1 MRRFVAPGLWLLF
14 TSGAIALPAACSPDS
29 ALPPDNS
36 FPASGAGGAS
46 ASSSGTGTTSG
57 GLGGGSL
64 FDTGPGC
71 ADPTDSDGD
80 LVADSLEVPEDKD
93 GDTDDDGAPDKADPD
108 SDADGIPDAD
118 EAENPWLDPGEGG
131 QMRDDPCDLLAD
143 TDADGAPDL
152 RDRDSD
158 NDGVG
163 DTQESALDPGGA
175 KGCRV
180 LADCDSDGVI
190 DIVEI
195 AAGSSPTDPS
205 SLPED
210 AGLYFVLPYQG
221 GELTRDFTFATGVA
235 RADIYFLVDTTASMQ
250 PAIDALKTSLSS
262 TIIPTILNG
271 DFNANPPIPPI
282 GDAWVGA
289 GEVRDVPW
297 GAYGQPGDTIYRSR
311 FTIGGKA
318 VAGTVAPPVKNGPKL
333 DPPANVQA
341 ILGSLAA
348 AGGGDGPEATTQA
361 LWIASTNKPYAATG
375 LGVWTPEQPYPA
387 PCSDPGMF
395 GVPCFRPASL
405 PVFVIVTDAPL
416 HNGPVAAHA
425 YDPVVAGGTRT
436 YAETINAL
444 DAIHAR
450 VVGVPVAGGNPGAAR
465 ADLSDLAKKTGSLY
479 HDPAF
484 GGSDKPLVPDADVAS
499 GEVSK
504 EVVRLLGLLAG
515 AGLHDVTTSKAS
527 YDCAGG
533 VDCTGDGAPDPE
545 HHNPELTPG
554 QGPFDASSLI
564 TKVATVASQINPLP
578 YGSLDEETFFGVRGD
593 AEVTF
598 RVHARN
604 DSLKPSTLLVL
615 RALIR
620 VETPT
625 GQILGGKDG
634 VKPVYFVIPEHI
646 PAGPN

>member
-1 MRRFVAPGLWLLF
+1 MRRIVAPGLLLVF
-14 TSGAIALPAACSPDS
+14 TSAAAGFACAPDS
-29 ALPPDNS
+29 GLPTDNGFTS
-36 FPASGAGGAS
+36 TSSGASGTA
-46 ASSSGTGTTSG
+46 SG
-57 GLGGGSL
+57 GSGGGSL

-71 ADPTDSDGD
+71 ADPTDEDGD
-80 LVADSLEVPEDKD
+80 LVADSLEVPEDKS
-93 GDTDDDGAPDKADPD
+93 GDTDGDGLPDKNDTD
-108 SDADGIPDAD
+108 SDGDGVSDAD
-118 EAENPWLDPGEGG
+118 EAENPRLDPGEGG
-131 QMRDDPCDLLAD
+131 QMRDDACDLLAD
-143 TDADGAPDL
+143 TDADGVPDL

-158 NDGVG
+158 NDGVA
-163 DTQESALDPGGA
+163 DAQEIAIDPSGA

-180 LADCDSDGVI
+180 LPDCDADGVI
-190 DIVEI
+190 DIVEL
-195 AAGSSPTDPS
+195 AAGSNPADAG
-205 SLPED
+205 SLPEN

-235 RADIYFLVDTTASMQ
+235 RADIYFLIDTTASMQ
-250 PAIDALKTSLSS
+250 PAIDALKASIS
-262 TIIPTILNG
+262 TTILPTILNG
-271 DFNANPPIPPI
+271 DFNAVPPIPAI
-282 GDAWVGA
+282 GDAWIGV

-297 GAYGQPGDTIYRSR
+297 GAYGQPGDAVYRNR
-311 FTIGGKA
+311 FTINGKA
-318 VAGTVAPPVKNGPKL
+318 VAGNVAAPVKNGANF
-333 DPPANVQA
+333 DPPADVQS
-341 ILGSLAA
+341 ILQSLTA

-387 PCSDPGMF
+387 PCSSPGMF
-395 GVPCFRPASL
+395 AVPCFRPDSL
-405 PVFVIVTDAPL
+405 PVFVIVTDAPF
-416 HNGPVAAHA
+416 HNGPVMAHA
-425 YDPVVAGGTRT
+425 YDPAVAGGTKT

-465 ADLSDLAKKTGSLY
+465 ADLSDLAKNTGSLY

-484 GGSDKPLVPDADVAS
+484 GGSNKPLVPSSDVAS

-527 YDCAGG
+527 YACAGG
-533 VDCTGDGAPDPE
+533 VDCTGDETPDPQYE
-545 HHNPELTPG
+545 NPELVPG
-554 QGPFDASSLI
+554 EGPFDASALI
-564 TKVATVASQINPLP
+564 TEVATVASQANPLP
-578 YGSLDEETFFGVRGD
+578 YASLDAKTFFGVRGS

-598 RVHARN
+598 RVHAKN
-604 DSLKPSTLLVL
+604 DSLKPSALTVL

-620 VETPT
+620 VQTPA

-634 VKPVYFVIPEHI
+634 VKLVYFVIPEHI

>member
-1 MRRFVAPGLWLLF
+1 MRRIMAPGLWLLF
-14 TSGAIALPAACSPDS
+14 TSAAISLPAACSPDS
-29 ALPPDNS
+29 ALPPDNGFTS
-36 FPASGAGGAS
+36 TSSG
-46 ASSSGTGTTSG
+46 ASSSSGSTSEGTSS
-57 GLGGGSL
+57 GGSL
-64 FDTGPGC
+64 FDTGPAC
-71 ADPTDSDGD
+71 ADPTDEDGD

-93 GDTDDDGAPDKADPD
+93 GDTDDDGQPDKNDTD
-108 SDADGIPDAD
+108 SDGDGAPDAD
-118 EAENPWLDPGEGG
+118 EAENPLLDPGEGG
-131 QMRDDPCDLLAD
+131 QMRDDACDPLAD
-143 TDADGAPDL
+143 SDADGVPDL

-158 NDGVG
+158 NDGVP
-163 DTQESALDPGGA
+163 DTQEIAFDPGGS

-180 LADCDSDGVI
+180 LPDCDADGVI

-195 AAGSSPTDPS
+195 AAGSSPTDPN

-235 RADIYFLVDTTASMQ
+235 RADIYFLIDTTASMQ
-250 PAIDALKTSLSS
+250 PAIDALKTSISS
-262 TIIPTILNG
+262 TILPTILNG

-282 GDAWVGA
+282 SDAWIGV

-297 GAYGQPGDTIYRSR
+297 GAYGQPGDAIYRNR
-311 FTIGGKA
+311 FTIGGKS
-318 VAGTVAPPVKNGPKL
+318 VAGNVAPPVKNGAAF

-341 ILGSLAA
+341 ILGSLTA

-387 PCSDPGMF
+387 PCSNPGMF
-395 GVPCFRPASL
+395 AVPCFRPDSL

-416 HNGPVAAHA
+416 HNGPMAAHA
-425 YDPVVAGGTRT
+425 YDPAVAGGTKT

-465 ADLSDLAKKTGSLY
+465 ADLSDLAKNTGSLY

-484 GGSDKPLVPDADVAS
+484 GGSDKPLVPTSDVAS

-527 YDCAGG
+527 YACAGG
-533 VDCTGDGAPDPE
+533 VDCTGDDVPDLE
-545 HHNPELTPG
+545 HQNPELVPG
-554 QGPFDASSLI
+554 EGPFDASSLI
-564 TKVATVASQINPLP
+564 TQVATVASQASPLP
-578 YGSLDEETFFGVRGD
+578 YASLDATTFFGVRGN

-598 RVHARN
+598 RVHAKN
-604 DSLKPSTLLVL
+604 DSLKPSVLTVL

-620 VETPT
+620 VQTPA
-625 GQILGGKDG
+625 GQILGGKNG
-634 VKPVYFVIPEHI
+634 VKLVYFVIPEHI

>member
-14 TSGAIALPAACSPDS
+14 TSAAIGSACSPDS
-29 ALPPDNS
+29 SLPPD
-36 FPASGAGGAS
+36 SGFTSSGTS
-46 ASSSGTGTTSG
+46 ASSGDASSG
-57 GLGGGSL
+57 GIGGGSL

-71 ADPTDSDGD
+71 ADPTDGDGD

-93 GDTDDDGAPDKADPD
+93 GDTDDDGSPDKADPD
-108 SDADGIPDAD
+108 SDADGVPDAD
-118 EAENPWLDPGEGG
+118 EAQNPLLDPGEGG
-131 QMRDDPCDLLAD
+131 QMRDDACDPVAD

-158 NDGVG
+158 NDGVA
-163 DTQESALDPGGA
+163 DLQESAIDPGGL

-180 LADCDSDGVI
+180 LPDCDGDGVI
-190 DIVEI
+190 DLVEI
-195 AAGSSPTDPS
+195 AAGSLATDAS
-205 SLPED
+205 SVPED

-235 RADIYFLVDTTASMQ
+235 RADVYFLVDTTASMQ

-271 DFNANPPIPPI
+271 DLQANPPIQPI
-282 GDAWVGA
+282 GDAWIGA

-297 GAYGQPGDTIYRSR
+297 GAYGQPGDAIYRNR
-311 FTIGGKA
+311 FMIGGKA
-318 VAGTVAPPVKNGPKL
+318 VPGNVAPPVKNGANF
-333 DPPANVQA
+333 DPPPNVQA
-341 ILGSLAA
+341 ILGSLTA

-395 GVPCFRPASL
+395 AVPCFRPGSL
-405 PVFVIVTDAPL
+405 PVFVIVTDAAF
-416 HNGPVAAHA
+416 HNGPMAAHA
-425 YDPVVAGGTRT
+425 YDPAVAGGTKT
-436 YAETINAL
+436 YAETISAL

-499 GEVSK
+499 GAVSK

-527 YDCAGG
+527 YACPGG

-545 HHNPELTPG
+545 HKNPELVPG
-554 QGPFDASSLI
+554 EGPFDASALI
-564 TKVATVASQINPLP
+564 TKVATVASQASPLP

-593 AEVTF
+593 VEVTF
-598 RVHARN
+598 RVHAKN
-604 DSLKPSTLLVL
+604 DALKPSSITVL

-620 VETPT
+620 VETPG

-634 VKPVYFVIPEHI
+634 VKLVYFVIPEHI